1 MRAAVVGAS
10 GYTGGELLRLLLGHP
25 QATVVACG
33 AQRRVG
39 ERVTSVHPGLIELAG
54 MQFVDCATALAT
66 ECDVVF
72 LALPHGASGTLT
84 LPPAVVVDLSADH
97 RLRSASA
104 WQEYYPSAPEWQPAW
119 PYGLPELP
127 GARAVLRTARRI
139 ANPGCYP
146 TAVACALRPAC
157 DAGLITGGAVT
168 VVAAS
173 GTSGAGRTASED
185 LLATE
190 VMGAM
195 RAYRAAGGHQ
205 HTPEMEQS
213 LPGLTVL
220 FTPMLAPMPRG
231 ILAVAT
237 APLAS
242 GGSAA
247 GGAQPIDQDE
257 VERIYATAYADEPF
271 IHLLPRG
278 QWPTTSAVL
287 GTNCVHL
294 AVAVEQRTATLTCI
308 AAIDNLGK
316 GAAGQAV
323 QNANIALGLPET
335 AGLPRAAVSP

>member
-1 MRAAVVGAS
+1 MRAVVLGAS

-25 QATVVACG
+25 QATIVACG

-39 ERVTSVHPGLIELAG
+39 DRVTSVHPGLTELAG
-54 MQFVDCATALAT
+54 LTFVDLDAALAT
-66 ECDVVF
+66 DCDVVF
-72 LALPHGASGTLT
+72 LALPHGASGVLT
-84 LPPAVVVDLSADH
+84 LPSAVVVDLSADR
-97 RLRSASA
+97 RLRSAAA
-104 WQEYYPSAPEWQPAW
+104 WQEYYPTAGEWQPAW

-127 GARAVLRTARRI
+127 GARAVLRTAGRI

-157 DAGLITGGAVT
+157 DAGIIAAGPVS

-173 GTSGAGRTASED
+173 GTSGAGRTPSED

-195 RAYRAAGGHQ
+195 RVYRAAGRHQ

-213 LPGLTVL
+213 LPGMTVL

-237 APLAS
+237 ARLAS
-242 GGSAA
+242 SVTPNTTPA
-247 GGAQPIDQDE
+247 IDQDE
-257 VERIYATAYADEPF
+257 VERIYARAYAQEPF

-278 QWPTTSAVL
+278 QWPTTAAVL

-294 AVAVEQRTATLTCI
+294 AVAVEQRTGTLTCV

-316 GAAGQAV
+316 GAAGQAI

-335 AGLPRAAVSP
+335 TGLPRAAVSP